1 MNTPSSREADR
12 IALAAQVAAFSGSIE
27 VLPSFPERPTYRKRT
42 SWIDPDTKLTRK
54 GKKPPRVLCA
64 SDKLEHQR
72 AMRRRGTAL
81 LRQDWPEL
89 NLAQLAVD
97 TGVHVTTI
105 QYRLGIGQ
113 TFEQA
118 TRRGSA

>member
-12 IALAAQVAAFSGSIE
+12 IALAAQVAAFAGSIE

-42 SWIDPDTKLTRK
+42 SWIDPDTKLTRN
-54 GKKPPRVLCA
+54 GKKPPHVLCA

-89 NLAQLAVD
+89 NLAVD

>member
-1 MNTPSSREADR
+1 MIATIASREADAQM
-12 IALAAQVAAFSGSIE
+12 IARALQEYTGEIVQ
-27 VLPSFPERPTYRKRT
+27 LPSFTEVKPKKRT

-72 AMRRRGTAL
+72 AMRRRGTAI

-118 TRRGSA
+118 TRRGAA